1 MKGASF
7 ILVLA
12 GLAARADSLDAV
24 LQRMDQAAQ
33 KFRSLTAKVH
43 HVDYTDVLQDTSEE
57 DGTFKMM
64 KHAKTG
70 VVLLGEFTGKDE
82 RKVRVA
88 GNQVQI
94 YYPKAN
100 VVDEFDTRKF
110 TKSADLLILVGFG
123 TTKAELQKTYDI
135 SLGGNETVGTTKT
148 TRIDLKPKSNEMK
161 KVFNVIQL
169 WIPDGGANPIQE
181 KVLSGKQNKDY
192 KLFLFSDEQ
201 IRTSADPAL
210 PESDFKLT
218 LPAGVKRNTPGK

>member
-1 MKGASF
+1 MRVAYF
-7 ILVLA
+7 ILALA
-12 GLAARADSLDAV
+12 AMGARADSLDVV
-24 LQRMDQAAQ
+24 LQRMDQAAL

-43 HVDYTDVLQDTSEE
+43 HVEYSDVLSDTSEE

-70 VVLLGEFTGKDE
+70 VILLGNFTGKDE
-82 RKVRVA
+82 RTVRLA
-88 GNQVQI
+88 GSLAQV

-100 VVDEFDTRKF
+100 QVDEYDTRKF

-123 TTKAELQKTYDI
+123 TTRAELEKTYTI

-148 TRIDLKPKSNEMK
+148 TRIDLKPKSSEAK
-161 KVFNVIQL
+161 KLFNVIQL

-181 KVLSGKQNKDY
+181 KVLSGKHDQDY

-210 PESDFKLT
+210 PESDFKLI
-218 LPAGVKRNTPGK
+218 LPAGVKKMTPGK